1 MMDYVRLD
9 LGYLN
14 QMASGNQEV
23 MDTMVTMLK
32 EELPLHQANLRDAI
46 RSGHTDAIYEAA
58 HHLKSTLH
66 YTGHTEALRL
76 NQLIEA
82 AMKTGEET
90 DQIDNLW
97 AQLDI
102 LLTLIG
108 HSLHEQFPDH

>member
-1 MMDYVRLD
+1 MREFVNLD

-14 QMASGNQEV
+14 LMAAGNPEI
-23 MDTMVTMLK
+23 MDTMVTLLK

-46 RSGHTDAIYEAA
+46 RSGHAAEIYAAA

-76 NQLIEA
+76 NHLIEA
-82 AMKTGEET
+82 AMKAGDET
-90 DQIDNLW
+90 DQIESVW
-97 AQLDI
+97 AQLDA

-108 HSLHEQFPDH
+108 RSLREQFPDY